1 VSLRDDISDGHFWLA
16 PSVRYICRKSSQQKF
31 TKLRQE
37 RHGGR
42 SQGPNM
48 PLLRSFFILGTA
60 GYNDAAPTALRK
72 GGRETLK
79 EKLKPYLQTGEWIE

>member
-1 VSLRDDISDGHFWLA
+1 MFVENSPI
-16 PSVRYICRKSSQQKF
+16 KF
-31 TKLRQE
+31 SKLRQE

-42 SQGPNM
+42 PQGSNM
-48 PLLRSFFILGTA
+48 SLLRSFFILGTA

-79 EKLKPYLQTGEWIE
+79 EKLKPYLQTGEWTE